1 VAVGDDVTAG
11 QTVAVLES
19 MKLFTD
25 LKTTAAG
32 RISQIVAAQG
42 ATVAARALI
51 IVIEPA
57 QAPKL

>member
-1 VAVGDDVTAG
+1 
-11 QTVAVLES
+11 